1 MFALIDCNNFFVSC
15 ERVFRPDLMNKPVI
29 VLSSNDGCAIARS
42 NEAKALGI
50 KMGDPYFK
58 ISSLCKKYNIQVFS
72 SNFALY
78 GDFSERVMSI
88 IQSDWS
94 EVEVYSIDEAFLDLS
109 SLPEDKIESFCA
121 DLRYKIL
128 RWTGIPTSV
137 GIGTTKTLAKA
148 ANFIAKKKL
157 ATPVFHLTNTQDWLK
172 QIDVNDIWGIG
183 RQWSKKLKALNI
195 QTANDLLRSNTILI
209 KKNIVL
215 LRVFKELQGIS
226 CLTLN
231 DITPKKSIISSSSFG
246 ILQTELTSLKEA
258 VSSHCKNAW
267 SKMRKQKSCAQ
278 YISVYIRSNRFRD
291 DLPQYANTSAI
302 QIINATDDLRELT
315 RQAISCLEKIY
326 KKGIH
331 YQKCGVL
338 FSDFTN
344 KNHQQLDMFS
354 EISETHQDSSDKLM
368 NVIESINQKYGRQT
382 IHLAREGV
390 NRNWAMK
397 RQSKTPCY
405 TTRWSELPIVFA

>member
-29 VLSSNDGCAIARS
+29 VLSNNDGCAIARS

-50 KMGDPYFK
+50 KMGEPYFR
-58 ISSLCKKYNIQVFS
+58 ISALCQKYNVQVFS

-78 GDFSERVMSI
+78 GDFSDRVMSI
-88 IQSDWS
+88 IQSNWPQ
-94 EVEVYSIDEAFLDLS
+94 VEVYSIDEAFLDLS
-109 SLPEDKIESFCA
+109 SLPEDKIADFCA
-121 DLRYKIL
+121 TLRSKIL

-157 ATPVFHLTNTQDWLK
+157 ATPVFYLANKNNWLS
-172 QIDVNDIWGIG
+172 QLDVNDIWGIG
-183 RQWSKKLKALNI
+183 RQWSKKLKESNI
-195 QTANDLLRSNTILI
+195 QTASDLLNSNAIFI
-209 KKNIVL
+209 KKNVVL
-215 LRVFKELQGIS
+215 LRIIKELQGIS

-231 DITPKKSIISSSSFG
+231 DITPKKSIVSSASFG
-246 ILQTELTSLKEA
+246 ILQTELTALKEA
-258 VSSHCKNAW
+258 ASSHCKTAW

-278 YISVYIRSNRFRD
+278 YISVCISSNRFRD

-302 QIINATDDLRELT
+302 QLIHATDDLRELT
-315 RQAISCLEKIY
+315 RQAINCLEKIY
-326 KKGIH
+326 KNGVY

-338 FSDFTN
+338 FSDVTN

-354 EISETHQDSSDKLM
+354 EISEAHQENSDKLM
-368 NVIESINQKYGRQT
+368 NVIESINHKYGRQT
-382 IHLAREGV
+382 IHLAAEGI
-390 NRNWAMK
+390 NKNWAMK
-397 RQSKTPCY
+397 HESKTPCY
-405 TTRWSELPIVFA
+405 TTRWSELPTVFA